1 METECHPA
9 KNTSFA
15 ENGYDIPVFGVGH
28 SCFYAIHVTAMC
40 CLILSLISA
49 IAVIFALFKTQKKHL
64 L

>member
-28 SCFYAIHVTAMC
+28 SCFYE
-40 CLILSLISA
+40 ILNDSKE
-49 IAVIFALFKTQKKHL
+49 KTFVVMNVKNSIP
-64 L
+64 